1 MSSQKRPGPGD
12 RKDKPVRRA
21 TPNREDRRDMSSA
34 SNRGQYRK
42 KPVAQSGEPV
52 RNRGSASGGRLVG
65 GKDTA
70 KRTVSRE
77 HLGHLQTMRRKRAIS
92 SALFT
97 AVVVLLL
104 AVVTASA
111 ILYVKDYVAAKPKFA
126 FVTQGSVEHSVS
138 AEILIVRKETV
149 MNSGTAGS
157 LVTLSTEG
165 SRVSKTQRLAMVIP
179 EGMEDTVVELSSVQR
194 QIVEIERNLVAG
206 GKGMGAIAVYNEA
219 SAEIL
224 PLIDMIRVDSFNSDL
239 SNLTSYSS
247 SLQVL
252 MDNRDS
258 RLQSIDFD
266 DERLS
271 ALRTNKARLEQE
283 LAAESAIL
291 SAVEPGIVSFKL
303 DGLETELTPDTLL
316 TIATLECERYIKNAQ
331 RIIFGDL
338 AISVNQPVL
347 RICQNELQYFA
358 SVIPDMSVSDF
369 PKDSV
374 HTIRVPS
381 EGIVI
386 DDCQVIRSSE
396 TVGGVFVVFET
407 PDQIER
413 LLDRRTAEVEIVR
426 SVTEGLRVPRTA
438 LIKPDYESGFA
449 VILINSSGYARS
461 LSVKILDYDREY
473 AIISP
478 SQGFDDPNT
487 STIVITN
494 PNTLSEGEKVE

>member
-1 MSSQKRPGPGD
+1 MSNRKRPGPPDKKGTTPRKGD
-12 RKDKPVRRA
+12 VPSKEPTQPRR
-21 TPNREDRRDMSSA
+21 
-34 SNRGQYRK
+34 
-42 KPVAQSGEPV
+42 
-52 RNRGSASGGRLVG
+52 
-65 GKDTA
+65 TA

-77 HLGHLQTMRRKRAIS
+77 HLGHLQSVRRKRAIT
-92 SALFT
+92 SALFM
-97 AVVVLLL
+97 AIVVLLL

-111 ILYVKDYVAAKPKFA
+111 ILYVKDYVSAKPKFS

-138 AEILIVRKETV
+138 AEVLIVRREAV
-149 MNSGTAGS
+149 VNSNTSGS

-179 EGMEDTVVELSSVQR
+179 EGMEDTVTELSGIQR
-194 QIVEIERNLVAG
+194 QIVEIERDLVNQ
-206 GKGMGAIAVYNEA
+206 GKGIGAVAVFNET
-219 SAEIL
+219 SAEII
-224 PLIDMIRVDSFNSDL
+224 PLIDMIRVDSFYGDL

-252 MDNRDS
+252 MDKRDS
-258 RLQSIDFD
+258 RLQNIDFE

-271 ALRTNKARLEQE
+271 TLRKNKTRLEQE
-283 LAAESAIL
+283 LAAESAII

-303 DGLETELTPDTLL
+303 DGLEKELTPETLM
-316 TIATLECERYIKNAQ
+316 TIVSLECERYIDDAQ

-338 AISVNQPVL
+338 DILKDQPVL

-358 SVIPDMSVSDF
+358 CVIPNMGVSDF
-369 PKDSV
+369 PVDTT

-386 DDCQVIRSSE
+386 KDCLVVRSTE
-396 TVGGVFVVFET
+396 AVGGVFVVFES
-407 PDQIER
+407 PNQIER

-438 LIKPDYESGFA
+438 LIKPDYELGYA
-449 VILINSSGYARS
+449 KILINSSGYARS
-461 LSVKILDYDREY
+461 LSVVILDYDREF

-478 SQGFDDPNT
+478 ITGFDKPDA